1 MAEKADVSNDNLTIT
16 GKPVLVQNQLGIFY
30 GFLEK
35 SDTRNGTALLR
46 DGFMVSPD
54 NHITFTQYLDYLSDE
69 LLGSHWEIVSDFDES
84 VNESEDEQ
92 PDDSILDRPLM
103 PNEISITQD
112 VFDEHKR
119 DLSITDYASEGIFL
133 VQRRTSSFEN
143 TRRKQS
149 RSPLISLVNVVA
161 IVAIAED
168 AIEHSVLRGS
178 LDDIDRTGLVNT
190 VDQLTYIEDIS
201 PLMTFG
207 RLGDDINSLVRLSDA
222 LKHLDEAD
230 FTKVIASAS
239 NNESFGASA
248 SLPYIL
254 KSITDRIAQSETREL
269 GAANKDILLKEV
281 HDLVETLIKMPALV
295 VNSERRVKQ
304 YSKD

>member
-69 LLGSHWEIVSDFDES
+69 LLGSHWEIVSDFDGS